1 MGLRLSSNILSGGV
15 TTSSNWRVKAAKNYL
30 FLWKL
35 DEVLLNLSWQNQT
48 LWVTWPSED
57 FMHHS
62 TGSLS
67 RIRVL
72 HTWHSYLAY
81 ILCLHTWHPYLVL
94 YLAYILG
101 LDSWP
106 ACLAYILC
114 LHTWTS
120 VAFSGLHAP
129 FHRPSIQDARIMGL
143 FRACCFKPEYSR
155 SETASPSSLGGKKDK
170 KILSCS
176 YLILKRK
183 VAILLRETTSFYH
196 FQHCFHSKISN
207 EIRIIRNT
215 NKTRFHNLWL

>member
-1 MGLRLSSNILSGGV
+1 MKYFWIWAGKIKHFELLGLQRTSCTIPPVHYPGYVSFILG
-15 TTSSNWRVKAAKNYL
+15 
-30 FLWKL
+30 
-35 DEVLLNLSWQNQT
+35 
-48 LWVTWPSED
+48 
-57 FMHHS
+57 
-62 TGSLS
+62 
-67 RIRVL
+67 I

-106 ACLAYILC
+106 AFLAYILC